1 MRVGSFTPQVVPIN
15 TKETIDAVLALKT
28 WAVVGLGNNP
38 DRAAFGVAALL
49 QDKGHRIIPVH
60 PKAES
65 VHGETGYKSLTEIP
79 ESVDVVDCFVNS
91 QLVGSVVDEAIAIG
105 AKAVWLQLDVI
116 DEAAIERA
124 QAAGLLTVM
133 DRCPAIE
140 YRARQFFTRLS
151 RPAYIQPHDVPLQ

>member
-1 MRVGSFTPQVVPIN
+1 
-15 TKETIDAVLALKT
+15 
-28 WAVVGLGNNP
+28 
-38 DRAAFGVAALL
+38 LL

-65 VHGETGYKSLTEIP
+65 VHGEIGYKSLTEIP

-140 YRARQFFTRLS
+140 YRS
-151 RPAYIQPHDVPLQ
+151 R